1 MFSAEPQG
9 DSAAVRI
16 DFPEYFFTQA

>member
-1 MFSAEPQG
+1 MFSEEPQG

-16 DFPEYFFTQA
+16 DFPEYFFAQA

>member
-16 DFPEYFFTQA
+16 DFPEYFFAQA